1 MSELEN
7 FMTIIEAQEG
17 KPYVWGSDGPD
28 NFDCSGLIV
37 YGNRQTG
44 HFAPTED
51 HGSASLIDMTT
62 PMAVDEALRTRGAL
76 LYLPGHIAISRGDG
90 TTIEARNPTVGVGIF
105 PSAGRGWTRAG
116 TLPFFTTGDTSM
128 AWSGKMASPVKGR
141 VSCEWRGYTGHS
153 GIDLAAPTG
162 TPVYAAYAGTVEKA
176 GTAVVSGRSG
186 KGIVIRNADSE
197 AQYYGHL
204 NSISVAAGQPV
215 AQGQLI
221 GYSGATGNVTGP
233 HLHFETWIKNGSGRV
248 NQDTNP
254 RAHFNSHGVVPG
266 STTGQRTAQDAGTL
280 YTRAIDGDFSG
291 HSVRSLQAWLT
302 RRKYYNRAIDG
313 VMGVE
318 TWRAVQRWLT
328 KDGYYDRKIDGVVG
342 PYTILGVQKALKKAG
357 YYMGRLDSDF
367 GEMTRKAWQ
376 TYLSKHV

>member
-7 FMTIIEAQEG
+7 FMDIIEAQAG
-17 KPYVWGSDGPD
+17 KPYVWGSDGPES
-28 NFDCSGLIV
+28 FDCSGLGVFGLRGI
-37 YGNRQTG
+37 GRLG
-44 HFAPTED
+44 PRED
-51 HGSASLIDMTT
+51 RHSSALIGMTT
-62 PMAVDEALRTRGAL
+62 TISIEEALQTRGAF
-76 LYLPGHIAISRGDG
+76 LYMPGHIAYSRGDG
-90 TTIEARNPTVGVGIF
+90 STIEARNPEVGTGF
-105 PSAGRGWTRAG
+105 FDAHGRGWTRAG
-116 TLPFFTTGDTSM
+116 IIDWKDTPM

-153 GIDLAAPTG
+153 GIDIAAPTG

-186 KGIVIRNADSE
+186 KGIVIRNADRE

-204 NSISVAAGQPV
+204 NSISVAVGQPV
-215 AQGQLI
+215 DQGQLI

-233 HLHFETWIKNGSGRV
+233 HLHFEIWIKNGAGRV

-254 RAHFNSHGVVPG
+254 RAHFNAHGVVPG
-266 STTGQRTAQDAGTL
+266 STTGQSTAQDTSTL

-291 HSVRSLQAWLT
+291 HSVKSLQAWLT
-302 RRKYYNRAIDG
+302 RRKYYDRQIDG

-328 KDGYYDRKIDGVVG
+328 KDGYYNRAVDGIVG
-342 PYTILGVQKALKKAG
+342 PYTILGVQKALQNAG
-357 YYMGRLDSDF
+357 YYRGYALDGDF
-367 GEMTRKAWQ
+367 GVQTKKAWQ
-376 TYLSKHV
+376 TYLSKHL